1 MKTREMTTEFDR
13 NKTPDVVIIGA
24 GVIGSSIALGLTR
37 KGFKTLSID
46 ALPAAGF
53 GSTSYSSGIVRP
65 FYSAIESCALA
76 HEARS
81 RWLRWPEFLA
91 RGDERG
97 YAKYIEC
104 GMLMLLAKGDKEIFQ
119 NSLDAMKDVDVA
131 FEYLTAEELSARFPA
146 FELAS
151 FGPPKLPEDPAFG
164 IANEAAL
171 TGGIF
176 ISEAGYV
183 GDPQLAA
190 HNLQRSAEAL
200 GAEFKFNTEIVAINR
215 SNERITGVTT
225 STGETIRAPIVV
237 NVTGPHSSVVNKMAG
252 ITDDMCI
259 PTRPMRHEV
268 AHIPAPS
275 SFSPN
280 HYRCVVGDGDTG
292 VYMRPELGD
301 NMLIGSLDPKCDAS
315 DYVSADNYNTEL
327 TGQWTRQVWRAAQR
341 IPALSIPNTAQGVV
355 GLYDATPDWIPIYDK
370 SSLPGFYMAIGT
382 SGNQFKN
389 APVIGDLMA
398 RLITACEAGHDHDSD
413 PVTFHLPALNRA
425 ISLGFFSRHR
435 SVHSKTSGTVLA

>member
-1 MKTREMTTEFDR
+1 MSMELDR
-13 NKTPDVVIIGA
+13 SKILDVIIIGA

-37 KGFKTLSID
+37 KGFKTLNID

-53 GSTSYSSGIVRP
+53 GSTSNSSGIVRP
-65 FYSAIESCALA
+65 FYSALESCALA
-76 HEARS
+76 HESRS

-91 RGDERG
+91 QEDESG

-104 GMLMLLAKGDKEIFQ
+104 GMLMLLAKGDKALFQ
-119 NSLDAMKDVDVA
+119 NSLDAMKDVGVA
-131 FEYLTAEELSARFPA
+131 FEYLSAAELGARFPA
-146 FELAS
+146 FERAS
-151 FGPPKLPEDPAFG
+151 FGPPKPPEDPDFG
-164 IANEAAL
+164 IANEDSL

-176 ISEAGYV
+176 ISQAGYV

-190 HNLQRSAEAL
+190 HNLQRAAEAL
-200 GAEFKFNTEIVAINR
+200 GAVFKFSTQIVAINR
-215 SNERITGVTT
+215 SDERVTGVTT
-225 STGETIRAPIVV
+225 STGETIGASIVV
-237 NVTGPHSSVVNKMAG
+237 NVAGPHSSLVNSMAG
-252 ITDDMCI
+252 ITDDMSI
-259 PTRPMRHEV
+259 PTRAMRHEV

-275 SFSPN
+275 SFSPD
-280 HYRCVVGDGDTG
+280 HYRCVVGDGDAG
-292 VYMRPELGD
+292 VYMRPEIGD
-301 NMLIGSLDPKCDAS
+301 NMLIGSLDPTCDAK

-327 TGQWTRQVWRAAQR
+327 TEQWTRQVWRAAQR

-398 RLITACEAGHDHDSD
+398 RLITACEAGHDHDND
-413 PVTFHLPALNRA
+413 PVTFLLPALNRT